1 MKKIIAALMA
11 AATAHPGVNSS
22 PPGSSFNMSISPANP
37 PVPSPTFHM
46 PIQLGAEFSNR
57 TIGLDPRDIQE
68 RDRADEFTCKGV
80 EYFEPDIEIE
90 CVVHRRTTEI
100 FWNYMFYI
108 KISPAG
114 LAYSP
119 VGIDRWYAHFVKTFV
134 DQWDS
139 DTLGDMPKDGKWY
152 ESITAETW
160 TENNW
165 GSGMRIQSG
174 DTRIRRL
181 KAKVWGPDE
190 ERDDPHFE
198 ELLGAYLKEMIPKTV
213 CEDEAGSINWSREEK
228 CTVRWGVDFSGK
240 DE

>member
-11 AATAHPGVNSS
+11 AATAHPGLNSP
-22 PPGSSFNMSISPANP
+22 PPGSSSSMSISPATP
-37 PVPSPTFHM
+37 SAASPTSRM
-46 PIQLGAEFSNR
+46 PILPGPVLSNR

-90 CVVHRRTTEI
+90 CVVHLRTTEV
-100 FWNYMFYI
+100 FWNYLFDI

-119 VGIDRWYAHFVKTFV
+119 VGFDRWHAHFIKTFV

-152 ESITAETW
+152 ESITGETW

-165 GSGMRIQSG
+165 GSGMRIQSNE
-174 DTRIRRL
+174 TRIRRL

-190 ERDDPHFE
+190 ERDNPHFE
-198 ELLGAYLKEMIPKTV
+198 KLLGDYLEKIIPKAV
-213 CEDEAGSINWSREEK
+213 CEEDAGSINWSRKEK
-228 CTVRWGVDFSGK
+228 CTVRWGVDFSDK
-240 DE
+240 DD